1 MKKPTCW
8 TGESVE
14 LCSHE
19 LITYIDPLKYQE
31 GVKYTSSYVAFMKE
45 FCNLSSDIRIN
56 SSFSDII
63 ETKQECSFNN
73 SIQYYDLFIQ
83 CSRNGT
89 LKQFYDRQLNCQ
101 WIKRQ
106 HKTPVVFHQIKPQ
119 IFNYPVKIKK
129 FKLTNTLISNFY
141 SRRNCPLGY
150 YRELLINTTEC
161 IQCPPDHF
169 ADEYTS
175 SYSCDP
181 CPVHRPITRGITG
194 AISMH
199 CTGKI
204 ISNKRRNHRLRK
216 HIPFEQEFATKVK
229 RNIQQ
234 ISVKITSSQEN
245 VRDRLMKWLGP
256 DSNRIKLQ
264 DEAINVFKQ
273 LNCLGFSSKELFLMI
288 ISSTG
293 IAWFGICLT
302 FILFLSVQE
311 PFHYYKRGRKNA
323 KYRTKFD
330 KAYDSLVW
338 ISSFFLQSIL
348 RFPLHLFHGL
358 HRRTSEV
365 SRKLS
370 QSAFLIRLSMV
381 RRETLNV
388 FRQQLIHEELFEMR
402 QAIILQDIL
411 TELTIARIIEAYENE
426 QTKDYKKHLS
436 QMTSSSMSKQ
446 LGSIDDN
453 FENSINSK
461 RIQREVEVLKPY
473 FHIPRHYSTAFFLL
487 HPKFWRQVS
496 KPCSKFNAPFY
507 PLEIKD
513 GEI

>member
-1 MKKPTCW
+1 MKLCFSECMVEDTIPEEDMKKPTCW

-89 LKQFYDRQLNCQ
+89 IKQFYDRQLNCQ

-204 ISNKRRNHRLRK
+204 ISNKRR
-216 HIPFEQEFATKVK
+216 
-229 RNIQQ
+229 
-234 ISVKITSSQEN
+234 
-245 VRDRLMKWLGP
+245 
-256 DSNRIKLQ
+256 
-264 DEAINVFKQ
+264 Q